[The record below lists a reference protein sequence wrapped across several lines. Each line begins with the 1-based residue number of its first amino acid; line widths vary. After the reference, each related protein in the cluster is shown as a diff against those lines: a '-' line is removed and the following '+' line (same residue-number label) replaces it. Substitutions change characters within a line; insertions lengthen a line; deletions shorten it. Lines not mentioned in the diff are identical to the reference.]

1 MTDYDPLRRPTGGG
15 FGYGW
20 IILVIVVLV
29 IIGFGW
35 GGWYRGWYGGNRVA
49 TTPAHTTATVNNA
62 HNAHPNAG
70 NPSAPAK
77 P

>member
-1 MTDYDPLRRPTGGG
+1 MTDYDPLRRPTRGG

-20 IILVIVVLV
+20 IILVIVILV

-35 GGWYRGWYGGNRVA
+35 GGWYGGWYGRNRVA
-49 TTPAHTTATVNNA
+49 TTPAHTTATVNSA
-62 HNAHPNAG
+62 THNTNAG
-70 NPSAPAK
+70 NASAPAK